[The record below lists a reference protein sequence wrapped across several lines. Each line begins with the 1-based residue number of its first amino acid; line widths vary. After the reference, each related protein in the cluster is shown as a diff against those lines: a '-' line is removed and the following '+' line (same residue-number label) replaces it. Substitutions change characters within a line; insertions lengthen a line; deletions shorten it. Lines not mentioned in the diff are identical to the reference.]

1 MLIEGELILL
11 FFLWSIYKSMSTKGR
26 KKKPRCTDFDP
37 QQLLCATRGPLGDQ
51 VSDGDVIILTLDEL
65 QTLVD
70 KDRDKKTMEQGCRC
84 MGVSKT
90 VYAGIYASAREKLTQ
105 ALITGSTLQIC
116 CQKQ

>member
-1 MLIEGELILL
+1 MT
-11 FFLWSIYKSMSTKGR
+11 SRGR

-37 QQLLCATRGPLGDQ
+37 RQLCSMTRGPLEGRKIHD
-51 VSDGDVIILTLDEL
+51 DVIVLTVDEL

-105 ALITGSTLQIC
+105 ALITGATLQIC
-116 CQKQ
+116 CQTI